1 MMWRREWGRVRME
14 GESKDTLMGVP
25 KILYSQRQDNPEPH
39 SINLVALSLSWP
51 GSGKKR
57 KRRTWVRTALDM
69 EASPQVTSGMPPFGS
84 KNRKSTREHRMW
96 KMRPKIGVSRNQE
109 PPFTNF
115 VKNTPFFSKKK
126 CLVTT
131 PNFHLHPGHSVVSSL
146 WTSSFPCQFQPISL
160 VPRNCRKGKSSW
172 EKKRRQKEELKEVTS
187 PLPRTTLQYPRTL
200 WRTRTIMATKIHSSW
215 DKRP

>member
-25 KILYSQRQDNPEPH
+25 KILCSQRQDNPEPH

-115 VKNTPFFSKKK
+115 VKNTPFFQKCLK

-146 WTSSFPCQFQPISL
+146 WTSSFHANFNPSHLYQETA
-160 VPRNCRKGKSSW
+160 GKASQVG
-172 EKKRRQKEELKEVTS
+172 KRRGGRRKS
-187 PLPRTTLQYPRTL
+187 
-200 WRTRTIMATKIHSSW
+200 
-215 DKRP
+215 